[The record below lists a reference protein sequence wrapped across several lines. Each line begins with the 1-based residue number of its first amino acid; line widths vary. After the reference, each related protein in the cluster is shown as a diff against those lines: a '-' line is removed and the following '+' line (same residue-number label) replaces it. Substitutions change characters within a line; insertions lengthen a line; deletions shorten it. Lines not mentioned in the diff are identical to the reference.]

1 MSLVGTTIV
10 ANPTLP
16 EETENCEKLET
27 EPQDGPIEAPW
38 ISLFAGNR
46 VGSNGIF
53 LSYIPPMGKLEKEE
67 EDKEEEKNKTKPQPQ
82 QDPKAKP
89 AATKQ
94 AQSVQKRMPQQM
106 VQVSQAKQ
114 DQLVKSGVQ
123 SAEAQAVTNEQPQVE
138 EVHMTKE
145 VEQVKQVENSSV
157 VTPSNTLMN
166 DAEKYASKGKAT
178 APTSLMPT
186 PA

>member
-27 EPQDGPIEAPW
+27 EPQDGPIEAP
-38 ISLFAGNR
+38 
-46 VGSNGIF
+46 VGHDCAK
-53 LSYIPPMGKLEKEE
+53 PTR
-67 EDKEEEKNKTKPQPQ
+67 NKTKPQPQ

-138 EVHMTKE
+138 KVHMTKE